1 MDTAVKRALL
11 LIVASAVVYAM
22 AASWAAARLPEDG
35 VAMGVNAAGEVTKST
50 SRAGAITNFAA
61 LGGLMLVIAVV
72 VTCVVWWIP
81 LRRLSIPYKD
91 YWMSPEHAAKVRQMI
106 VWDAALI
113 FSTALVALSFI
124 PVNVALTT
132 TDPEGTSALWRVV
145 PSGLWLLTLA
155 CYAIWMILRRYRP
168 GPEP

>member
-1 MDTAVKRALL
+1 
-11 LIVASAVVYAM
+11 
-22 AASWAAARLPEDG
+22 
-35 VAMGVNAAGEVTKST
+35 
-50 SRAGAITNFAA
+50 
-61 LGGLMLVIAVV
+61 MLVIAVV

-132 TDPEGTSALWRVV
+132 TDPEGTSALWL
-145 PSGLWLLTLA
+145 SL
-155 CYAIWMILRRYRP
+155 IHI
-168 GPEP
+168 